1 MKRRSKES
9 MVFALCFVLFV
20 IGLYCALTKR
30 NIIKIVIGLTV
41 MEYSVNL
48 FLVLIGYRKAASIG
62 DASAP
67 ILEKGMSIFEFLET
81 SVDPL
86 PQALVLTSIVI
97 GLGVT
102 ALAIAICIRLYQ
114 RYGTF
119 DISEMR
125 RLKG

>member
-1 MKRRSKES
+1 MIFS
-9 MVFALCFVLFV
+9 LCFVLFV
-20 IGLYCALTKR
+20 IGLYCVLTQK
-30 NIIKIVIGLTV
+30 NIIKIVIGLTI
-41 MEYSVNL
+41 MEYAVNL
-48 FLVLIGYRKAASIG
+48 FLILLGYKKHAQAALAPIIEAQMEKGAASLT
-62 DASAP
+62 DY
-67 ILEKGMSIFEFLET
+67 LERF
-81 SVDPL
+81 VDPL

-119 DISEMR
+119 DITEIR